1 MEHVGGSEDLSGL
14 RDRNRPGPSPDG
26 VHDIAEMPPYGEPL
40 ELLPGLWW
48 LRLRLP
54 LRLDHVNVW
63 LARDADGWT
72 IVDTGFDTPET
83 RETWEAVLAGLLSDA
98 PVRRLLATHYHPDH
112 IGLAGWLAARTGAE
126 LWTTRTEWLLAR
138 LLSLDTSEEFDR
150 AYESFDRRAGLPE
163 ELIRERRAAGNLYRR
178 RAGPPPGR
186 YRRLRSGDGIELAG
200 RRFRVVIGE
209 GHAPEM
215 ITLVTPE
222 RDLVIGADQLLPR
235 ISPVVAVPASAPE
248 SDPLAD
254 FLASLERYRDVPADA
269 VVLPSHGRP
278 YRNLP
283 VRLRQLADHHEER
296 LQRALEACVDPATI
310 FEILPALFD
319 IEIGPG
325 QLGFAL
331 GETWAHMNHLLAR
344 GAVERWLAG
353 DGAFR
358 FRAVGGPPKREALEA
373 LASSPLEG

>member
-1 MEHVGGSEDLSGL
+1 MATARDGRPRPLSQ
-14 RDRNRPGPSPDG
+14 RPRDG
-26 VHDIAEMPPYGEPL
+26 VHYIADVPPFEEPV
-40 ELLPGLWW
+40 ELLPGLLW

-54 LRLDHVNVW
+54 MRLDHVNVW
-63 LARDADGWT
+63 LAADEDGWT

-83 RETWEAVLAGLLSDA
+83 RLAWERVLAGPLSGR
-98 PVRRLLATHYHPDH
+98 PVVRVLATHYHPDH
-112 IGLAGWLAARTGAE
+112 IGLAGWLVARTGAE

-150 AYESFDRRAGLPE
+150 AYETWDRRAGLPE
-163 ELIRERRAAGNLYRR
+163 ELIRQRRAAGNLYRT
-178 RAGPPPGR
+178 RATPPPGS
-186 YRRLRSGDGIELAG
+186 YRRIVAGQEMQLAG
-200 RRFRVVIGE
+200 RTFRVVIGE

-222 RDLVIGADQLLPR
+222 QDLVIGADQLLPR
-235 ISPVVAVPASAPE
+235 ISPVVSVPPNAPE

-254 FLASLERYRDVPADA
+254 FLASLGRYRDIPADA

-283 VRLRQLADHHEER
+283 VRLAQLAHHHEER
-296 LQRALEACVDPATI
+296 LGRALEACVDPATI
-310 FEILPALFD
+310 YEIMPALFD

-331 GETWAHMNHLLAR
+331 GETYAHMNHLLAR
-344 GAVERWLAG
+344 GAVERWLEA
-353 DGAFR
+353 DGAYR
-358 FRAVGGPPKREALEA
+358 FRAL
-373 LASSPLEG
+373 